1 MLTSD
6 GPKVVEF
13 NARFGD
19 PETQALML
27 LVTSDMYQSMLACS
41 PLSPTSLG
49 DFPVEFAPGMS
60 AAAVVQASEGYPGE
74 YEGPPLFVNSDA
86 FVNIVM
92 PALTLQNNDGPPL
105 FVNIVMPALTLQ
117 NNDGPPLFVNSDA
130 FVNIARLH
138 IHMPPERSWYGTYQ
152 HGWCVRFERRAPLL
166 SVWTLLHQFMRCSH
180 SPSRLQ
186 KNTHGP
192 RYPKGRV
199 ITGLAAIAELAPST
213 QVITGLAAIAELA
226 PSTQVS
232 LQV

>member
-60 AAAVVQASEGYPGE
+60 AAAVVQASEGYPGA
-74 YEGPPLFVNSDA
+74 YEGPTLFVNSDA

-92 PALTLQNNDGPPL
+92 PALTVQNNDS
-105 FVNIVMPALTLQ
+105 
-117 NNDGPPLFVNSDA
+117 PPLFVNSDA

-138 IHMPPERSWYGTYQ
+138 IHVPLERSWYGSCQ
-152 HGWCVRFERRAPLL
+152 HE
-166 SVWTLLHQFMRCSH
+166 
-180 SPSRLQ
+180 
-186 KNTHGP
+186 
-192 RYPKGRV
+192 
-199 ITGLAAIAELAPST
+199 
-213 QVITGLAAIAELA
+213 
-226 PSTQVS
+226 
-232 LQV
+232 